1 MEILVA
7 PWIRGF
13 RGLRGL
19 RAAGNGLTGFL
30 PGFSGP
36 HIAPVVIRIVL
47 TRFGYLGMVLQSDE
61 LLPPYVMEKEGSLRD
76 CGENGSGGLWKVEPS
91 F

>member
-1 MEILVA
+1 MA
-7 PWIRGF
+7 PWI

-19 RAAGNGLTGFL
+19 RAAPAGNGLTGFL

-61 LLPPYVMEKEGSLRD
+61 LLPPYVMEKEWSLRD
-76 CGENGSGGLWKVEPS
+76 CGEEGEWWLMES
-91 F
+91 